1 MKLKIKGDQIV
12 ALGFLILGCYIFYET
27 YSFKVIV
34 QRYLPGPEV
43 VPRGIGAIM
52 IILSLVVIFLSSR
65 KKAEKTKSESREVRR
80 SVLVT
85 IGIVLLFAILT
96 PVLGIYVMAF
106 LLPLIFHIAL
116 YEEED
121 KYSKRRLSITLTV
134 SIVLVAL
141 LSGVFH
147 KVLHLDLPTGIFSF
161 LI

>member
-1 MKLKIKGDQIV
+1 
-12 ALGFLILGCYIFYET
+12 
-27 YSFKVIV
+27 
-34 QRYLPGPEV
+34 
-43 VPRGIGAIM
+43 M